1 MKTSLVLASAICYHK
16 NGLLFLEIGQ
26 PIVNITI
33 YIFNAIQLYQNVYL
47 KNVWKKEAIC
57 ITVASLGV
65 EKEFS
70 HWLLN

>member
-1 MKTSLVLASAICYHK
+1 MEGKDL
-16 NGLLFLEIGQ
+16 
-26 PIVNITI
+26 
-33 YIFNAIQLYQNVYL
+33 NVMMEEMPFCFSNL
-47 KNVWKKEAIC
+47 ILHIAKNVWKKEAIC